1 MKKLIALFLVTLSA
15 TAMAQPGFRHHHHGY
30 YPGYNYGWVAP
41 TVIGGVIGYEIARNQ
56 PPVIVQQ
63 PVIVQPAPVPAPY
76 YGQTQVQTQNC
87 TAWNEIQTA
96 DGRIY
101 RERTCS
107 Q

>member
-1 MKKLIALFLVTLSA
+1 MKKLIALVLFTLSA
-15 TAMAQPGFRHHHHGY
+15 TAMAQHHHHRHNGW
-30 YPGYNYGWVAP
+30 GYNGWIAP
-41 TVIGGVIGYEIARNQ
+41 VIVSGVIGYEIARRQ

-63 PVIVQPAPVPAPY
+63 PVVVQPAPY
-76 YGQTQVQTQNC
+76 YGQTPVQSC

-101 RERTCS
+101 RERTCT

>member
-1 MKKLIALFLVTLSA
+1 MKKLIALVLFTLSA
-15 TAMAQPGFRHHHHGY
+15 TAMAQHHHHRHNGW
-30 YPGYNYGWVAP
+30 GYNGWIAP
-41 TVIGGVIGYEIARNQ
+41 VIVSGVIGYEIARRQ

-63 PVIVQPAPVPAPY
+63 PVVIQPAPY
-76 YGQTQVQTQNC
+76 YGQTPVQSC

-101 RERTCS
+101 RERTCT